1 MKLQTVLASSA
12 LFLSAAAAQAA
23 VLPLT
28 VDING
33 TTSGADSGTTV
44 GAGFGGLDT
53 ATFDLTWTATSTIT
67 SGYTN
72 GTVTSQTTFNLLSGV
87 GTTTVTNC
95 VNNGGTLIDLCTQI
109 ALNTPAATNLVV
121 GSAPQQ
127 LPIILIDSSTVNSP
141 VGDIFA
147 NTTYTFN
154 LPAPEVPVPAAA
166 WLFGSALVGLA
177 GVGRK
182 RK

>member
-1 MKLQTVLASSA
+1 MKLKTVLASSA
-12 LFLSAAAAQAA
+12 LFLSATAAQAA
-23 VLPLT
+23 IVPFT

-33 TTSGADSGTTV
+33 TTSGGDSGTTV
-44 GAGFGGLDT
+44 GSGIASLDT
-53 ATFDLTWTATSTIT
+53 ATLQLTWTATSVIT

-72 GTVTSQTTFNLLSGV
+72 GTVTSQTTYNLATQI

-109 ALNTPAATNLVV
+109 AIGVPEATNLITA
-121 GSAPQQ
+121 SAPGVN
-127 LPIILIDSSTVNSP
+127 PIILIDSSTVASP

-147 NTTYTFN
+147 NTTYTFT
-154 LPAPEVPVPAAA
+154 AVPVPAAA
-166 WLFGSALVGLA
+166 WMFGSALVGLA